1 MQEASK
7 TIPLVVMSD
16 TSNQSKASG
25 PVHRCMPT
33 LLSVLCVCVCV
44 CVCVF
49 QIQEYMD
56 LCVGTC
62 GHNDLLF
69 KASSTHLEA
78 V

>member
-1 MQEASK
+1 
-7 TIPLVVMSD
+7 MSN
-16 TSNQSKASG
+16 TFNQSKASG
-25 PVHRCMPT
+25 TVHRCMPT
-33 LLSVLCVCVCV
+33 LLCV

-49 QIQEYMD
+49 QIQEYRD

-78 V
+78 VWTRVVVNNSFKTSIFH